1 VSTVSSEQPVWSRLA
16 HHHRGWSL
24 PLALGAIAAVSV
36 THLVDYGVYG
46 LRYWIFNANSD
57 ASWSHGV
64 VTGLLGIGAAV
75 CLAGA
80 WRLPGQRAAW
90 LATAAILALFF
101 VGEVSEVHAE
111 VDALSRL
118 LYAPVLVV
126 LVYCVWRLTR
136 GGAYYTVVRAGAALL
151 VTSYAI
157 HVLEPTNIAGAFGFA
172 AYGWACQTVVALKE
186 GTELAGVLLALLAL
200 WGAAA
205 ATAQNADEAPFASSQ
220 VRAREGR

>member
-1 VSTVSSEQPVWSRLA
+1 V
-16 HHHRGWSL
+16 
-24 PLALGAIAAVSV
+24 PLAIAAIAAVSL
-36 THLVDYGVYG
+36 THLIDFGVYH
-46 LRYWIFNANSD
+46 LRYWIFNANSA

-64 VTGLLGIGAAV
+64 VAGVLGIGAMV

-80 WRLPGQRAAW
+80 WRLPRQRAAW
-90 LATAAILALFF
+90 LATAMILTLFF
-101 VGEVSEVHAE
+101 VGEISELHAE
-111 VDALSRL
+111 IDTLSRL

-151 VTSYAI
+151 VTSYVI
-157 HVLEPTNIAGAFGFA
+157 HVLEPSNIARAFGLA
-172 AYGWACQTVVALKE
+172 AYGWACQVVVALKE

-205 ATAQNADEAPFASSQ
+205 ATAQTADGAPFASQ